1 MHLLWL
7 AKRVGVVVSRR
18 SRVGGGGQV
27 WCWEKGRLKQEVEWG
42 RRRGRRVDREGLTG
56 FY

>member
-42 RRRGRRVDREGLTG
+42 RRRGRRFDREGLTG
-56 FY
+56 VY